1 MGTPL
6 DSLVTVG
13 TRSQEAATAAM
24 RSWTEGAQALAGA
37 QSAMADVPD
46 LYASYLDAVRKVLA
60 GQRQLADA
68 LVSAAQTAQSVTN
81 QFTRATETALDALQA
96 AATGV
101 ASVAKTASEQSSA
114 LTRAATSANN

>member
-1 MGTPL
+1 MSTPL
-6 DSLVTVG
+6 GSLVTAG

-37 QSAMADVPD
+37 QNAMADVPD

-96 AATGV
+96 ATTSV

-114 LTRAATSANN
+114 FTRAATSATN

>member
-1 MGTPL
+1 MSTPL

-114 LTRAATSANN
+114 LTRAAATN

>member
-1 MGTPL
+1 MSTPL
-6 DSLVTVG
+6 GSLVTAG

-96 AATGV
+96 ATTSV
-101 ASVAKTASEQSSA
+101 ASVAKTASEQSNA
-114 LTRAATSANN
+114 FTRAATSATN